1 MPYTDPTKE
10 RVQYL
15 LPRSLT
21 GDIRLLARRLGVYPA
36 TIVESA
42 CRDHLAR
49 IKKSRRSASRRTG

>member
-15 LPRSLT
+15 LPRTMT
-21 GDIRLLARRLGVYPA
+21 GDIRRLARRLGVYPA
-36 TIVESA
+36 TIVEAA

-49 IKKSRRSASRRTG
+49 IETAAGSASPRTA